1 MRSNGSSFRLVVK
14 AQYEKQGDRIA
25 KKWGVPELADIIDKT
40 LDTQA
45 LVAQIAIGIQG
56 AIQSG
61 ELVKGDEISP
71 SQIVLPPEA
80 NPDLTILAFWNLE
93 RDGALEKEQ
102 LRVPI
107 WLVR

>member
-1 MRSNGSSFRLVVK
+1 MRSNGAGFRLVVK
-14 AQYEKQGDRIA
+14 AQYEEQGDRIA
-25 KKWGVPELADIIDKT
+25 KKWRVPELADMIDKT

-45 LVAQIAIGIQG
+45 LVAQIAFGVRD

-61 ELVKGDEISP
+61 ELVKGDKISP

-93 RDGALEKEQ
+93 RDGVLEKEW

-107 WLVR
+107 WIVR